1 METSFSWI
9 LNHSVFES
17 AISKLTINAE
27 LSETEKEVILSCAI
41 LFIKDYCQD
50 KRNLKH
56 FKFGYYLILKYCV
69 NYDDYQALFDIS
81 TNFGL
86 FPITKFIIEHELH
99 TNINSI
105 FGINYQLKNYEYK
118 GIIETLEQKNSRIA
132 LTETD
137 HTDNALIAPT
147 SFGKSSLIVEIIKN
161 SNSKKIA
168 IIVPTK
174 SLLAQTYRLISN
186 HIQDRNIIFHD
197 EMYGDEESFICV
209 FTQERALRLMKRPN
223 LYFDAIIIDEAHNLF
238 EFNGR
243 SILLSRVI
251 RKNKSRN
258 NASKYFYLSPL
269 ISNADN
275 LKTEK
280 NQNINSFSIH
290 HNIKEPEIFE
300 YLESGESRQYNRYV
314 DRFYT
319 LPKTFNSYNN
329 YIISNLKNKNFLY
342 LKRPKM
348 VEKFALEIY
357 GELEKK
363 NSPELFELSKI
374 ISENIHSEFYCVE
387 CIKKGI
393 IYLHGKLPDLAKEF
407 LEYKFKT
414 LKNLN
419 VVIANSVIL
428 EGVNFPID
436 NLFILNTHGLKA
448 KDLVNLIGRVNRLDS
463 VFNKNDGSL
472 NKLLPYIHF
481 VNSTKYSKANSKME
495 NKIKTLKTMVIK
507 DEVKN
512 PTLINFNY
520 DGLHQED
527 LKSSDNDKDEFWGS
541 KEEILKRIHE
551 RENFLLENDNN
562 DNVKAEVAF
571 IESGI
576 DSIYTAPQK
585 ALEII
590 KKRATTL
597 VKKPLWKDTD
607 TIDKIYAVFI
617 DGLTELI
624 SDFAFKRLQHEAARR
639 FYKLFITQRHTL
651 SLKEH
656 IDENVL
662 YYLSIKNK
670 PTGKLFYIGTA
681 FGEIEKQNSFIK
693 DRIDLS
699 KKTYRELVNI
709 ALVKIKIEN
718 DFVSFTLNE
727 YVKLLLEMSII
738 PEEEY
743 NLFIYG
749 SKNKEKSKFGRLG
762 LSGLLISKLEKDRQ
776 LGNLS
781 IDGFGRLTANNEFLT
796 YINKQNEFIQ
806 FEIRKFLITDSSQT

>member
-1 METSFSWI
+1 
-9 LNHSVFES
+9 
-17 AISKLTINAE
+17 
-27 LSETEKEVILSCAI
+27 
-41 LFIKDYCQD
+41 
-50 KRNLKH
+50 
-56 FKFGYYLILKYCV
+56 
-69 NYDDYQALFDIS
+69 
-81 TNFGL
+81 
-86 FPITKFIIEHELH
+86 
-99 TNINSI
+99 
-105 FGINYQLKNYEYK
+105 
-118 GIIETLEQKNSRIA
+118 
-132 LTETD
+132 
-137 HTDNALIAPT
+137 
-147 SFGKSSLIVEIIKN
+147 
-161 SNSKKIA
+161 
-168 IIVPTK
+168 
-174 SLLAQTYRLISN
+174 
-186 HIQDRNIIFHD
+186 
-197 EMYGDEESFICV
+197 
-209 FTQERALRLMKRPN
+209 
-223 LYFDAIIIDEAHNLF
+223 
-238 EFNGR
+238 
-243 SILLSRVI
+243 
-251 RKNKSRN
+251 
-258 NASKYFYLSPL
+258 
-269 ISNADN
+269 
-275 LKTEK
+275 
-280 NQNINSFSIH
+280 
-290 HNIKEPEIFE
+290 
-300 YLESGESRQYNRYV
+300 
-314 DRFYT
+314 
-319 LPKTFNSYNN
+319 
-329 YIISNLKNKNFLY
+329 
-342 LKRPKM
+342 M
-348 VEKFALEIY
+348 VETFALEMY
-357 GELEKK
+357 QELEDK
-363 NSPELFELSKI
+363 NSLELVELSKI

-414 LKNLN
+414 LKSLN

-448 KDLVNLIGRVNRLDS
+448 KDLINLIGRVNRLDS

-472 NKLLPYIHF
+472 SKLLPYVHF
-481 VNSTKYSKANSKME
+481 VNSTKYSKINSKME

-507 DEVKN
+507 DDVKN

-527 LKSSDNDKDEFWGS
+527 LKSSDDDKDEFWGS
-541 KEEILKRIHE
+541 KEEILRRIHE

-562 DNVKAEVAF
+562 DNVKTEVAF

-576 DSIYTAPQK
+576 DSIYTNPQK

-590 KKRATTL
+590 KKRATIL
-597 VKKPLWKDTD
+597 VKNPSWKDTD
-607 TIDKIYAVFI
+607 TIDKIYAVFV

-624 SDFAFKRLQHEAARR
+624 SDFSFKRLQHEAARR

-656 IDENVL
+656 IDASVL

-699 KKTYRELVNI
+699 IKTYRDLVNI

-776 LGNLS
+776 LDNLN
-781 IDGFGRLTANNEFLT
+781 IDHFGRLTANDEFLK
-796 YINKQNEFIQ
+796 YIKKQNEFIQ

>member
-9 LNHSVFES
+9 LNHSVFEN
-17 AISKLTINAE
+17 AIGKLTINAE
-27 LSETEKEVILSCAI
+27 LSDSEKEVILSCAI

-56 FKFGYYLILKYCV
+56 FKFGYYLVLKYCV
-69 NYDDYQALFDIS
+69 NYNDYQALFDIS
-81 TNFGL
+81 ANFGL
-86 FPITKFIIEHELH
+86 FPITKFIIDNELYS
-99 TNINSI
+99 NINSM

-132 LTETD
+132 LTETY
-137 HTDNALIAPT
+137 HADNALIAPT

-186 HIQDRNIIFHD
+186 HIHDRNIIFHD
-197 EMYGDEESFICV
+197 EMYDDEDSFICV
-209 FTQERALRLMKRPN
+209 FTQERALRLMKRPDV
-223 LYFDAIIIDEAHNLF
+223 YFDTIIIDEAHNLF

-251 RKNKSRN
+251 RKNKLRN
-258 NASKYFYLSPL
+258 NASKFFYLSPL

-300 YLESGESRQYNRYV
+300 YLESGENRQYNRYV

-319 LPKTFNSYNN
+319 LPKTFKSYNH
-329 YIISNLKNKNFLY
+329 YIMSNLKNKNFLY

-348 VEKFALEIY
+348 VETFALEMY
-357 GELEKK
+357 GELESKD
-363 NSPELFELSKI
+363 SPELLELSKI
-374 ISENIHSEFYCVE
+374 ISENIHAEFYCVE

-414 LKNLN
+414 LTNLN

-448 KDLVNLIGRVNRLDS
+448 KDLINLIGRVNRLDS
-463 VFNKNDGSL
+463 VFNKDDGSL
-472 NKLLPYIHF
+472 SKLLPYVHF
-481 VNSTKYSKANSKME
+481 VNSTKYSKINSKME
-495 NKIKTLKTMVIK
+495 NKIKALKKMVIK

-527 LKSSDNDKDEFWGS
+527 LKSSDDDKDEFWGS
-541 KEEILKRIHE
+541 KEDVLKRIHE

-562 DNVKAEVAF
+562 DKVKAEIAF

-585 ALEII
+585 ALETI
-590 KKRATTL
+590 KKRAAIL
-597 VKKPLWKDTD
+597 VKNPLWTDTD
-607 TIDKIYAVFI
+607 TIDKIHAVFI

-624 SDFAFKRLQHEAARR
+624 SDFAFKRLQHEAARN
-639 FYKLFITQRHTL
+639 FYKLFINQRHTL

-656 IDENVL
+656 IDASVL

-670 PTGKLFYIGTA
+670 PIGKSFYIGTS
-681 FGEIEKQNSFIK
+681 FGEIAKQDSFIR

-699 KKTYRELVNI
+699 QKTYRELVNI

-727 YVKLLLEMSII
+727 YVKLLLEMSVI
-738 PEEEY
+738 PEDEY

-749 SKNKEKSKFGRLG
+749 SKNKEKSKLGRLG
-762 LSGLLISKLEKDRQ
+762 LSGLLISKLEKDHQ
-776 LGNLS
+776 LGNLI
-781 IDGFGRLTANNEFLT
+781 IDHFGRLIANDEFLQ

-806 FEIRKFLITDSSQT
+806 FEIRKFLITDNHQT

>member
-1 METSFSWI
+1 
-9 LNHSVFES
+9 
-17 AISKLTINAE
+17 
-27 LSETEKEVILSCAI
+27 
-41 LFIKDYCQD
+41 
-50 KRNLKH
+50 
-56 FKFGYYLILKYCV
+56 
-69 NYDDYQALFDIS
+69 
-81 TNFGL
+81 
-86 FPITKFIIEHELH
+86 
-99 TNINSI
+99 
-105 FGINYQLKNYEYK
+105 
-118 GIIETLEQKNSRIA
+118 
-132 LTETD
+132 
-137 HTDNALIAPT
+137 
-147 SFGKSSLIVEIIKN
+147 
-161 SNSKKIA
+161 
-168 IIVPTK
+168 
-174 SLLAQTYRLISN
+174 
-186 HIQDRNIIFHD
+186 
-197 EMYGDEESFICV
+197 
-209 FTQERALRLMKRPN
+209 
-223 LYFDAIIIDEAHNLF
+223 
-238 EFNGR
+238 
-243 SILLSRVI
+243 
-251 RKNKSRN
+251 
-258 NASKYFYLSPL
+258 
-269 ISNADN
+269 
-275 LKTEK
+275 
-280 NQNINSFSIH
+280 
-290 HNIKEPEIFE
+290 
-300 YLESGESRQYNRYV
+300 
-314 DRFYT
+314 
-319 LPKTFNSYNN
+319 
-329 YIISNLKNKNFLY
+329 
-342 LKRPKM
+342 M
-348 VEKFALEIY
+348 VETFALEMY

-363 NSPELFELSKI
+363 NSSELFELSKI

-448 KDLVNLIGRVNRLDS
+448 KDLINLIGRVNRLDS

-472 NKLLPYIHF
+472 SKLLPYVHF
-481 VNSTKYSKANSKME
+481 VNSTKYSKINSKME
-495 NKIKTLKTMVIK
+495 NKIKTLKKMVIK

-527 LKSSDNDKDEFWGS
+527 LKSSDDDKDEFCGS

-576 DSIYTAPQK
+576 DSIYTDPQK
-585 ALEII
+585 ALETI
-590 KKRATTL
+590 KKRAAIL

-607 TIDKIYAVFI
+607 TIDKIYAVFV

-656 IDENVL
+656 IDESVL

-699 KKTYRELVNI
+699 KKSYRELVNI

-776 LGNLS
+776 LGNLI
-781 IDGFGRLTANNEFLT
+781 IDRFGRLTANNEFLK